1 MRRVKEEAVLTNGFD
16 AEQVLAVEQ
25 TARDSESCVSLV
37 NEEVV
42 RAPLM
47 RRAIITVLPDLNH
60 EK

>member
-25 TARDSESCVSLV
+25 TARDRESCVSLV